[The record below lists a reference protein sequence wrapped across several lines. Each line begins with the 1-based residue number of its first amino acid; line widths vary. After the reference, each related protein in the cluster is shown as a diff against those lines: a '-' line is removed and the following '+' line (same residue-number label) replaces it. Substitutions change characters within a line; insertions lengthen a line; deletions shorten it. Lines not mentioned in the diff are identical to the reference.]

1 MLSWRH
7 WGSNNKDTQGGT
19 KMITAGVDC
28 GAKNTKVVILKDGD
42 IISKSSVLSGFDQ
55 KGAAQQAFD
64 EALSK
69 AKLTKDDVKHITAT
83 GAGKKEVDFAN
94 STVTEVGADAKG
106 INKLYP
112 SVKTVI
118 DVGAEEGRAIKC
130 DGKGKVIDFA
140 INEKCAAGAGSF
152 TESMAR
158 ALEVQVEELGDL
170 SLQST
175 RNIQMNA
182 QCAVFAESEVVTL
195 VHAKTSKE
203 DMAKAVHDAIA
214 SRITSMARKIGV
226 ENDVAIIGGVAKN
239 KGFVKA
245 LRDDLE
251 VELKLPEDPEYVTAY
266 GAAIAAA
273 EKSGGV

>member
-1 MLSWRH
+1 
-7 WGSNNKDTQGGT
+7 
-19 KMITAGVDC
+19 MITAGVDC

-42 IISKSSVLSGFDQ
+42 IISKSTVLSGFDQ

-64 EALSK
+64 EALSQ

-106 INKLYP
+106 ATSLFP

-130 DGKGKVIDFA
+130 DGTGKVIDFA

-158 ALEVQVEELGDL
+158 ALEVEVEDLGDL
-170 SLQST
+170 SLKST

-195 VHAKTSKE
+195 VHAKTPKE

-226 ENDVAIIGGVAKN
+226 ESDVALIGGVAKN

-245 LRDDLE
+245 LKDDLDM
-251 VELKLPEDPEYVTAY
+251 ELKLPDDPEYVTAL

-273 EKSGGV
+273 QRAGGA